1 MAFVEDEQ
9 TKVCHTDMLHHWRSW
24 GKKIWKPENNQKV
37 YIQPT
42 TNEGRISL
50 VAWNWCPNSDDIS
63 LASYPLIHID
73 LQTGP

>member
-9 TKVCHTDMLHHWRSW
+9 TNVTQICFIIGDP
-24 GKKIWKPENNQKV
+24 GAKKIWKPENNQKV

-63 LASYPLIHID
+63 LASCPLIRID